1 MKKSLTPA
9 GVGLWR
15 LLLLVF
21 LSSAVITQGR
31 AQQTNTI
38 VDVAAGNPAFSTL
51 VEAVTKAEL
60 VEALRGTGP
69 FTVFAPT
76 NDAFSAL
83 FAQLG
88 VSGIEDLTKEQLTP
102 ILLYHVLGQE
112 VPSSALKAGQTAA
125 TLQKGLVT
133 ILKREGKVTVN
144 GISVVIP
151 DVEASNGVIHA
162 IDRVLLPNDLVAVAA
177 GNPNFSTLV
186 EAVTKAELVDALRA
200 TGPFTVFAPTNDA
213 FSALFAQLGVSGV
226 EDLTKEQLTPIL
238 LYHVLGQEV
247 PSSALKAGQTAATLQ
262 KGLVTILKREG
273 KVTVNGISV
282 VIPDVEAS
290 NGVIHAI
297 DRVLLPNDLVA
308 VAAGN
313 PNFSTLVEA
322 VTKAELVDALRATG
336 PFTVFAPTN
345 AAFRTLFIK
354 LGISGIEDLTKEQLT
369 PILLYHVLSGAVL
382 STDLSDSLTAPT
394 LLEGNRIT
402 VSINGSN
409 VRIDNQNVAAT
420 DVAATNGVIHV
431 LDEVLLP
438 TGRVTRLTLVNAR
451 TGEDIQTIEPGATI
465 NLGTLDASQVSVRA
479 DVFPQAVGSVV
490 LQLNESRQTENFL
503 PYSLLGDSYLQTP
516 LTYNPWEPQ
525 SGEYTITATP
535 YPRSQGRG
543 TAGVPLSVTF
553 SVVGGGASDAVRAT
567 VYPNPSDEVANLRL
581 AGGGNEEVQISVYD
595 NYGKLYLRERKQL
608 TGGESRIDLS
618 AMPRGM
624 YLVNVQRGSKTE
636 SIRITKR

>member
-1 MKKSLTPA
+1 
-9 GVGLWR
+9 
-15 LLLLVF
+15 LLLVF